1 MLLNNLAPLWDE
13 AISAMLSEHYFEHQ
27 QPLSLENLNTLAVEN
42 ATRIGDIME
51 TLFLMSIY
59 GDWQYSDASGEAK
72 QLDQSALDELYSN
85 GRPKFEDLQ
94 DFSGTWSPVT

>member
-13 AISAMLSEHYFEHQ
+13 AIASMLSEHYFENQ
-27 QPLSLENLNTLAVEN
+27 QPLTLENLNALALEN

-59 GDWQYSDASGEAK
+59 GDWQYSTGDGQAQ

-85 GRPKFEDLQ
+85 GRPKYEDLQ
-94 DFSGTWSPVT
+94 AFNGTWAPIN